1 VIKKIKKKMKEV
13 TEKVLKR
20 KYDNIVQ
27 NKSSDN
33 TLQIHVTII
42 DMWKKLQQQDT
53 FNMYLINII
62 CELTKRVQE
71 LEKKNEESQI
81 NINDLLNDEKNLD
94 EIIKKLEIF
103 F

>member
-1 VIKKIKKKMKEV
+1 
-13 TEKVLKR
+13 
-20 KYDNIVQ
+20 
-27 NKSSDN
+27 
-33 TLQIHVTII
+33 LQIHVTII